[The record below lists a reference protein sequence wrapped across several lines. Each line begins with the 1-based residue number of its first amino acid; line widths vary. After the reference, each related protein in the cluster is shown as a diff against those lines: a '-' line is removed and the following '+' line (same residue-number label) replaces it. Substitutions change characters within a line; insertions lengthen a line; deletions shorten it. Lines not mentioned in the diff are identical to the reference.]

1 VENRRTK
8 EKKMATQK
16 QLENIIKKICASFPV
31 EESELKKLA
40 IECGAKFKSVFASP
54 AAKKYWEAKGQPME
68 NLFITTPS
76 HKKGYNLNDVK
87 KALGEEVKEKTA
99 SAWASKAAKK
109 LASENSLSEDDFPVE
124 IRSGKKKAKG
134 KITLIDVKIKLG
146 LEEENKIPFASKSAE
161 AFVKDNGI
169 SEEVLK
175 GIEGTGHNNR
185 ITIGDLRKLE
195 EEGKIV
201 IKKNNSQMNCK
212 MRVESSSDEELFG
225 SSSGEDEELL
235 VSSGKKKLSDLFDSS
250 DEDEELFK

>member
-1 VENRRTK
+1 
-8 EKKMATQK
+8 MATQK
-16 QLENIIKKICASFPV
+16 QLENIIKEICESFPI
-31 EESELKKLA
+31 EESELKQIA
-40 IECGAKFKSVFASP
+40 IECGAKFKSVFASS

-76 HKKGYNLNDVK
+76 HTKGYTLNDVK

-99 SAWASKAAKK
+99 SAWASKASKK

-146 LEEENKIPFASKSAE
+146 LEEENKIPFASKNAE
-161 AFVKDNGI
+161 AFAKDNSI

-175 GIEGTGHNNR
+175 EMEGTGHNNR

-195 EEGKIV
+195 EESETVVKN
-201 IKKNNSQMNCK
+201 NNSQMNCK
-212 MRVESSSDEELFG
+212 MVLESSSSSEE
-225 SSSGEDEELL
+225 EIEEEIVEEIEEVKDVFSTYT
-235 VSSGKKKLSDLFDSS
+235 VS
-250 DEDEELFK
+250 

>member
-1 VENRRTK
+1 MENRRTRETNYNK
-8 EKKMATQK
+8 KKMATQK

-134 KITLIDVKIKLG
+134 KITIIDVKIKLG

-161 AFVKDNGI
+161 AFSKDNGI

-175 GIEGTGHNNR
+175 GMEGTGHNNR
-185 ITIGDLRKLE
+185 ITIGDLRKLG
-195 EEGKIV
+195 EGKKIAEN
-201 IKKNNSQMNCK
+201 NNSQMNCK
-212 MRVESSSDEELFG
+212 MSVESSSSSEEDDDDEP
-225 SSSGEDEELL
+225 
-235 VSSGKKKLSDLFDSS
+235 FD
-250 DEDEELFK
+250 DFFK

>member
-1 VENRRTK
+1 
-8 EKKMATQK
+8 MASQQ
-16 QLENIIKKICASFPV
+16 QLENIIKEICDSFPI

-40 IECGAKFKSVFASP
+40 IECGAKFKSVFASS

-76 HKKGYNLNDVK
+76 HTKGYTLNDVK
-87 KALGEEVKEKTA
+87 KALGEEVKEKT
-99 SAWASKAAKK
+99 SSTWASKVAKK
-109 LASENSLSEDDFPVE
+109 LASENSLSDNDFPIE

-161 AFVKDNGI
+161 AFAKDNGI
-169 SEEVLK
+169 NEEVLK

-195 EEGKIV
+195 EEDETV
-201 IKKNNSQMNCK
+201 VESNSSQMNCK
-212 MRVESSSDEELFG
+212 MKVESSSSEEEL
-225 SSSGEDEELL
+225 SDDDEPFNDFFE
-235 VSSGKKKLSDLFDSS
+235 
-250 DEDEELFK
+250 